1 MLFEGNTNNS
11 NNEKTVSTRGG
22 IDFRNEN
29 GFDPCMLSVDL
40 WKSCVSLKLNPALPP
55 EKQTEYKKFDFDTT
69 MYTALT
75 PQNAYILLKNI
86 EEVIYPAIKNNEKKF
101 VGVPVN
107 GNGLIGVGS
116 GRTDGSE
123 PYIGVFKGLDPDT
136 KKPENG
142 MCYQFKENVVIEDYD
157 FETGKY
163 EAVSI
168 PAITELQLFVLIL
181 KEGIK
186 AATNAQ
192 THSYRNVQNY
202 YNTTMMDL
210 IKRLADKNGIAS
222 SMGSSGGY
230 SRSNVFGNKS
240 DGMDDIPDSSVE
252 KISEEVDNINS
263 FLN

>member
-1 MLFEGNTNNS
+1 
-11 NNEKTVSTRGG
+11 
-22 IDFRNEN
+22 
-29 GFDPCMLSVDL
+29 
-40 WKSCVSLKLNPALPP
+40 
-55 EKQTEYKKFDFDTT
+55 
-69 MYTALT
+69 
-75 PQNAYILLKNI
+75 
-86 EEVIYPAIKNNEKKF
+86 
-101 VGVPVN
+101 
-107 GNGLIGVGS
+107 
-116 GRTDGSE
+116 
-123 PYIGVFKGLDPDT
+123 
-136 KKPENG
+136 
-142 MCYQFKENVVIEDYD
+142 MCYQFKENVIIENYD

-240 DGMDDIPDSSVE
+240 DSMDDIPDSSVE